1 MIKKIV
7 YFFLNLLPVFLIGQ
21 TGPAGVLNNTNNVF
35 WVRADV
41 GVYNDAGTTLAATA
55 QNIRQWNDNSG
66 NNKNFGEA
74 ILNQQPIFI
83 PNIINGFPAVRFDG
97 NNDRISNLTITSGN
111 KANFFSVVSY
121 SSLPF
126 PNPGIFQGS
135 PSGLLLSTGTNDKT
149 VGMWVSNA
157 NKPWGRGIQTNNT
170 QKNIPVLT
178 TTTAN
183 TNYIIENEYN
193 GTAINQYV
201 NSTISGSIAYDQ
213 TLKSWTEFSIGRQ
226 GIETWAGD
234 IAEVIAF
241 NTNINLAQRNIVY
254 NYLSAKYNIA
264 ISASADLYN
273 GDSGAKGNYDFEVG
287 GIGQSSTGNINNSF
301 STTVSGGVGISYV
314 SGFQDGDYILAGH
327 NLKTGNTMQVVDC
340 GGMTGVQNQRWSRIW
355 YVDITDVG
363 PQIITDVS
371 FDMSDGGLLGV
382 VSTNP
387 SNYVLLNRMGVSGNW
402 SESIIVPTISGDKVT
417 FSGVS
422 LLDGYYTLGVKD
434 ENAIVLPIQLIS
446 FIAKKVNNNVL
457 VSWKTA
463 TEINNDYFTIERSFD
478 GQHFTPVT
486 RLNGAGNSTQL
497 ITYSVE
503 DKDFV
508 NGLNYYKL
516 IQTDYDGNEI
526 VSDIIAIDM
535 THKSEIKI
543 KTVNLFGQEVNEHFT
558 GIVYDVY
565 SDGSLVKRIQ

>member
-1 MIKKIV
+1 
-7 YFFLNLLPVFLIGQ
+7 
-21 TGPAGVLNNTNNVF
+21 
-35 WVRADV
+35 
-41 GVYNDAGTTLAATA
+41 
-55 QNIRQWNDNSG
+55 
-66 NNKNFGEA
+66 
-74 ILNQQPIFI
+74 
-83 PNIINGFPAVRFDG
+83 
-97 NNDRISNLTITSGN
+97 
-111 KANFFSVVSY
+111 
-121 SSLPF
+121 
-126 PNPGIFQGS
+126 
-135 PSGLLLSTGTNDKT
+135 
-149 VGMWVSNA
+149 
-157 NKPWGRGIQTNNT
+157 
-170 QKNIPVLT
+170 
-178 TTTAN
+178 
-183 TNYIIENEYN
+183 
-193 GTAINQYV
+193 
-201 NSTISGSIAYDQ
+201 
-213 TLKSWTEFSIGRQ
+213 
-226 GIETWAGD
+226 
-234 IAEVIAF
+234 
-241 NTNINLAQRNIVY
+241 LAQRNIVY

-287 GIGQSSTGNINNSF
+287 GIGQSSAGNINNSF
-301 STTVSGGVGISYV
+301 STSVSGGVGISYV

>member
-1 MIKKIV
+1 MTEKLV
-7 YFFLNLLPVFLIGQ
+7 CFFFNILPFLLIGQ
-21 TGPAGVLNNTNNVF
+21 VGPGGVLDNTNNVF
-35 WVRADV
+35 WVKADA
-41 GVYNDAGTTLAATA
+41 GVYNDVGTTLATNT
-55 QNIRQWNDNSG
+55 QNIRQWNDYSG
-66 NNKNFGEA
+66 NSKHFSETMSM
-74 ILNQQPIFI
+74 QQPMFI
-83 PNIINGFPAVRFDG
+83 TNSINGFPVVRFDG
-97 NNDRISNLTITSGN
+97 NNDRLSNLTITSGN
-111 KANFFSVVSY
+111 TANFFTVIRY
-121 SSLPF
+121 SSLPN

-135 PSGLLLSTGTNDKT
+135 PSGSLLSSGANDKA
-149 VGMWVSNA
+149 VGMWISNA
-157 NKPWGRGIQTNNT
+157 NKPWGRGIQSNNAV
-170 QKNIPVLT
+170 KNIPAAAT
-178 TTTAN
+178 TSAN
-183 TNYIIENEYN
+183 TSYIIENEYS
-193 GTAINQYV
+193 GVSVNQYV
-201 NSTISGSIAYDQ
+201 NASISGSVNHDGS
-213 TLKSWTEFSIGRQ
+213 LKSWTEFSIGRQ
-226 GIETWAGD
+226 AGETWAGD

-287 GIGQSSTGNINNSF
+287 GIGQSSAGNINNSF
-301 STTVSGGVGISYV
+301 STSVSGGVGISYV

-355 YVDITDVG
+355 CVDITDVG

-516 IQTDYDGNEI
+516 IQTDYDGNET